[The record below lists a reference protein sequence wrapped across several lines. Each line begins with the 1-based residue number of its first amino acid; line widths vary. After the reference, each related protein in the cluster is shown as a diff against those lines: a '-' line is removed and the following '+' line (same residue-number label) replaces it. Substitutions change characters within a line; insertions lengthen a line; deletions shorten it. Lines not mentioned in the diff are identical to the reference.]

1 MPTFRTRFSGTAVKR
16 IGRNR
21 FLRNVAYAL
30 GNSGTPSESLPA
42 VERLLQDESPLVR
55 GAAVWALSRLAPDEV
70 ARRSQTAE
78 DFRCRR
84 PRRMGGGAPA
94 GSETMTFKRR
104 AMIAGAALMLAAG
117 SAMAQQP
124 NSPAR
129 IAEIL
134 ASPDRSAADRTND
147 QRRKPADMLAF
158 IAIAPGITALDL
170 SAGGGYTTELLARS
184 IGPSGAVY
192 GRKPAAARPQPAGTA
207 PRRAGRQCQSDR
219 RAGCSVAAPATPPA
233 PPRPSPVALA
243 DRNEKMKA
251 AGVAAAPI
259 TALSRPFEDPV
270 PAELADGRF
279 DLVTLMFNYHD
290 LGFLGVDRAKM
301 NAAAFKALKKGG
313 FYVIADHSGR
323 PGTGISESG
332 TLHRIEEAFL
342 REEVEAA
349 GFKLVA
355 EGNFLRNPNDPRDK
369 NTPDPPQPK
378 DEFVLKFREA

>member
-1 MPTFRTRFSGTAVKR
+1 MS
-16 IGRNR
+16 
-21 FLRNVAYAL
+21 
-30 GNSGTPSESLPA
+30 
-42 VERLLQDESPLVR
+42 
-55 GAAVWALSRLAPDEV
+55 
-70 ARRSQTAE
+70 
-78 DFRCRR
+78 
-84 PRRMGGGAPA
+84 
-94 GSETMTFKRR
+94 FKRR
-104 AMIAGAALMLAAG
+104 AMIAGAALLLATGPAT
-117 SAMAQQP
+117 AQQP
-124 NSPAR
+124 NPPAR

-147 QRRKPADMLAF
+147 QRRKPAEMLTF
-158 IAIAPGITALDL
+158 IAIVPGITALDL

-184 IGPSGAVY
+184 IGPTGAVY
-192 GRKPAAARPQPAGTA
+192 GQSRPPRDPSQPAPRPAAPEGNANPTA
-207 PRRAGRQCQSDR
+207 APM
-219 RAGCSVAAPATPPA
+219 AAPATPPA

-243 DRNEKMKA
+243 DRSEKMKA
-251 AGVAAAPI
+251 AGAAAAPI

-270 PAELADGRF
+270 PTEMADGRF

-301 NAAAFKALKKGG
+301 NAAAFKALKPGG
-313 FYVIADHSGR
+313 TYVIADHAGR

-342 REEVEAA
+342 RKEVEAA

-378 DEFVLKFREA
+378 DEFVLKFVKP

>member
-1 MPTFRTRFSGTAVKR
+1 
-16 IGRNR
+16 
-21 FLRNVAYAL
+21 
-30 GNSGTPSESLPA
+30 
-42 VERLLQDESPLVR
+42 
-55 GAAVWALSRLAPDEV
+55 
-70 ARRSQTAE
+70 
-78 DFRCRR
+78 
-84 PRRMGGGAPA
+84 
-94 GSETMTFKRR
+94 MTFKRR
-104 AMIAGAALMLAAG
+104 AMIAGAAFLLAAG
-117 SAMAQQP
+117 PAMAQQP

-158 IAIAPGITALDL
+158 IAIVPGITALDL

-184 IGPSGAVY
+184 IGPTGAVY
-192 GRKPAAARPQPAGTA
+192 GQSRPPRDPSQPAQRPAAPEGNANPTA
-207 PRRAGRQCQSDR
+207 AP
-219 RAGCSVAAPATPPA
+219 VAAPATPPA

-243 DRNEKMKA
+243 DRSEKMKA

-259 TALSRPFEDPV
+259 TALSRPFEDPLPV
-270 PAELADGRF
+270 ELANGRF

-301 NAAAFKALKKGG
+301 NAAAFKALKPGG

-342 REEVEAA
+342 RKEVEAA

-378 DEFVLKFREA
+378 DEFVLKFVKP